1 MPMRWPGMQD
11 ALLWGKYQTRR
22 RGGFATSR
30 PTQSTKPS
38 LKAIPFDLT
47 LYADFIFELTAPCQ
61 EDAAGVQQRRLV
73 TSGKPGWLSLTKFLS
88 PPLAQ

>member
-1 MPMRWPGMQD
+1 MPWPGMQD

-47 LYADFIFELTAPCQ
+47 LYADFIFELKLLAKKMPPVSSK
-61 EDAAGVQQRRLV
+61 DA
-73 TSGKPGWLSLTKFLS
+73 W
-88 PPLAQ
+88 